1 MELTRRRRAL
11 LLLCIAA
18 MMGLFAVVVAE
29 SQAASVEA
37 YGGYERTRSDF
48 QKALKQA
55 QEQGYT
61 DSDLQPITDKLT
73 TISGRPEPFWVGDR
87 PGFFRE
93 QTLSLQ
99 QLRGTLTVQEK
110 LVIAQART
118 NGQQALGAAKAEIDK
133 DQQLAVDDSAL
144 ADFQGRYDGLDKS
157 LPTATRLAD
166 LRKIGQCAD
175 QLTADAQKAGAAQAA
190 ENAAI
195 QQVADAIF
203 GQQNGNID
211 ALRSAG
217 NTALANG
224 RNDATVASYEAKA
237 KRFAPS
243 DQLMTFYNRIEKYA
257 PRLGSAD
264 AHQVAFATAAIQRYS
279 GQVHDLLMANLGPK
293 HLIVNWT
300 AQEAYAY
307 EGSKQVMDTLVT
319 TGIRGVGAYGTDF
332 GPMKVLHNDHP
343 WKMHSPWPQGSPYWY
358 PDTTV
363 QWTVFFTW
371 TGESFHD
378 ADWEPD
384 YLLGPGSQFNAS
396 TRSHGCIHLT
406 YNLAHWLYGWAD
418 VGTPVDVV
426 PGDGQP
432 VKDQLAE
439 MTTDDSGN
447 PLSSDVKVS

>member
-1 MELTRRRRAL
+1 ML
-11 LLLCIAA
+11 
-18 MMGLFAVVVAE
+18 GLFAIVIAE
-29 SQAASVEA
+29 SQAASAEA
-37 YGGYERTRSDF
+37 YGGYQSSLSGM
-48 QKALKQA
+48 QKALNQA

-61 DSDLQPITDKLT
+61 ESDLQPVTDKLAS
-73 TISGRPEPFWVGDR
+73 ISGRPEPFWVGDR
-87 PGFFRE
+87 PGFFHE
-93 QTLSLQ
+93 QAVYLQ
-99 QLRGTLTVQEK
+99 QLRG
-110 LVIAQART
+110 
-118 NGQQALGAAKAEIDK
+118 ALGAQEQLVTEQTRTNDQQAIAASKAEIDK
-133 DQQLAVDDSAL
+133 DRQLGVDDSAL
-144 ADFQGRYDGLDKS
+144 ADFQTRYDTLDKS
-157 LPTATRLAD
+157 FPTTSRLAD
-166 LRKIGQCAD
+166 LRKIGQTAG
-175 QLTADAQKAGAAQAA
+175 QLTADAQKAGAAQAV
-190 ENAAI
+190 ENDAI
-195 QQVADAIF
+195 QQAADAIF
-203 GQQNGNID
+203 GQQNGNVD

-237 KRFAPS
+237 KRFGPA
-243 DQLMTFYNRIEKYA
+243 DQLMADYNRMEKYA
-257 PRLGSAD
+257 ARLGSAD
-264 AHQVAFATAAIQRYS
+264 PHQVAFGTAAIQRYA
-279 GQVHDLLMANLGPK
+279 GQVHDLLMANLGTK

-300 AQEAYAY
+300 SQEAYAY

-343 WKMHSPWPQGSPYWY
+343 WKMHSPWPQGSPFWY

-378 ADWEPD
+378 AYWEPD
-384 YLLGPGSQFNAS
+384 SLLGPGSQFNAS

-406 YNLAHWLYGWAD
+406 YNLAQWLYGWAD

-447 PLSSDVKVS
+447 PLSSEAKVS